1 MKESSLVTGGA
12 GFIGSHL
19 TDRLIESGKR
29 VVVVDNL
36 FTGKKSNLTHLESSP
51 LFTFLEKDICTPL
64 DEVFSA
70 FNIKN
75 VYHLAAIGRVRYS
88 FAHPEQT
95 HKTNVLGTL
104 NLLEASV
111 KHNVERFIFA
121 SSSSIYGYQPTI
133 PLAESLIPNPVSP
146 YGIQKRQAEEYVKW
160 YSNFYGL
167 PTISLRF
174 FNVYGARQRG
184 DLEHAPLIPK
194 VWHEISAGQ
203 APEMYGNGTHTR
215 DFTYVQDIIDG
226 IQLAA
231 LLPDSAS
238 KGIAINVGA
247 GKNHSVREVMEKIIS
262 FAGTSI
268 RPLKVPGANEPS
280 HTLSDLKLARKV
292 LDYSPKMK
300 LEEGLFRTLSWYRAK
315 ENQQP

>member
-1 MKESSLVTGGA
+1 
-12 GFIGSHL
+12 
-19 TDRLIESGKR
+19 
-29 VVVVDNL
+29 
-36 FTGKKSNLTHLESSP
+36 
-51 LFTFLEKDICTPL
+51 
-64 DEVFSA
+64 
-70 FNIKN
+70 
-75 VYHLAAIGRVRYS
+75 
-88 FAHPEQT
+88 
-95 HKTNVLGTL
+95 
-104 NLLEASV
+104 
-111 KHNVERFIFA
+111 
-121 SSSSIYGYQPTI
+121 
-133 PLAESLIPNPVSP
+133 
-146 YGIQKRQAEEYVKW
+146 
-160 YSNFYGL
+160 
-167 PTISLRF
+167 
-174 FNVYGARQRG
+174 
-184 DLEHAPLIPK
+184 
-194 VWHEISAGQ
+194 
-203 APEMYGNGTHTR
+203 MYGNGTHTR